1 MERQQMR
8 AFGILFAIVIV
19 IGLGAVYSQRDRFF
33 DNEPNTAISTKQIR
47 DAEQANAAQ
56 VSDLQKQ
63 VKDLSQSPGQQEIAD
78 LKNQLA
84 AEQSER
90 KMLSDQ
96 LGALSARVDG
106 LVKAN
111 ASEQTSPHAPT
122 AQLRRR

>member
-1 MERQQMR
+1 MR
-8 AFGILFAIVIV
+8 VFGILLAIVVIV
-19 IGLGAVYSQRDRFF
+19 GLGAAYSQRDRFF
-33 DNEPNTAISTKQIR
+33 ENKPNTAISTKQIR

-56 VSDLQKQ
+56 ISDLQKQ

-90 KMLSDQ
+90 KTLSDQ
-96 LGALSARVDG
+96 LGALSARVNG

-111 ASEQTSPHAPT
+111 ASEQTPPRAPT
-122 AQLRRR
+122 AQRHRR